1 MAKTSNKKILPK
13 TGTRPTKAG
22 ATVDAGTCLCDVCD
36 GVAGGGVISCEDG
49 VPTYIPPPTTPGLW
63 VLVFS
68 SNGALPYWITVQ
80 QLVAQAG
87 NQAMPAQSVM
97 RKSSPRKGKR

>member
-1 MAKTSNKKILPK
+1 MAKTSDKKSLPK

-22 ATVDAGTCLCDVCD
+22 ATVGTDPCTCNVCD

-80 QLVAQAG
+80 QLIAQAG

-97 RKSSPRKGKR
+97 RTRKKR